1 MFSKIFAQI
10 IIQRGEKMENV
21 FDVLKER
28 GFIAQTTH
36 EDEIREL
43 LGKEKIVFYT
53 GYDPTADSLHVGHFL
68 QAVAMRHLQL
78 AGHTPI
84 VLIGGGTTMIGDPS
98 GRTDMRQMITP
109 EIIQENGDHFK
120 EQLSRFIDFNAENAI
135 MANNADWLMNLE
147 YIPFLRE
154 IGTHFSVNRMLTAE
168 CFKSRMEKGLSF
180 LEFNYMIMQ
189 AYDFLEL
196 NRRHGC
202 VMQLGGDDQ
211 WSNIIAGT
219 DLVRR
224 KESKQTYGMTFN
236 LLTTSDGKKMGK
248 TMSGAVW
255 LDREKTSPYEFF
267 QYWRNIE
274 DASVEKCL
282 ALLTFL
288 PMDEVR
294 NLGALEGSEIN
305 HAKEVLAYEVTKL
318 VHSKEDADAAIEA
331 ARSLFSNNNAS
342 TNAPTTEI
350 ELARLEEGIAILD
363 ILKETGLV
371 PSSSEARRLISQ
383 GGINVNDIKVDS
395 IDFKIN
401 VDMLTDGIL
410 MIKKG
415 ISSGKS
421 NINLVNIKT
430 PPSK

>member
-294 NLGALEGSEIN
+294 KLGALEGSEIN

-415 ISSGKS
+415 K
-421 NINLVNIKT
+421 KT
-430 PPSK
+430 YHQVKAI

>member
-1 MFSKIFAQI
+1 
-10 IIQRGEKMENV
+10 MENV

-28 GFIAQTTH
+28 GFIAQATH

-43 LGKEKIVFYT
+43 LGKEKVVFYT

-109 EIIQENGDHFK
+109 ETIKENGERFK
-120 EQLSRFIDFNAENAI
+120 AQLGRFIDFTADNAI

-154 IGTHFSVNRMLTAE
+154 IGMHFSVNRMLTAE

-219 DLVRR
+219 DLIRR
-224 KESKQTYGMTFN
+224 KEGKQAYGMTFN

-248 TMSGAVW
+248 TMAGAVW
-255 LDREKTSPYEFF
+255 LDREKTTPYEFF

-294 NLGALEGSEIN
+294 RLGTLGGSEIN

-318 VHSKEDADAAIEA
+318 VHSKEDADAAMEA
-331 ARSLFSNNNAS
+331 ARALFTNNNAS
-342 TNAPTTEI
+342 ANAPTTEV
-350 ELARLEEGIAILD
+350 ELSRLESGIAILEV
-363 ILKETGLV
+363 LKETGLV

-383 GGINVNDIKVDS
+383 GGISVNDIKVES
-395 IDFKIN
+395 IDFN
-401 VDMLTDGIL
+401 VTADMLNDGVL

-415 ISSGKS
+415 K
-421 NINLVNIKT
+421 KT
-430 PPSK
+430 YHQVKAI

>member
-1 MFSKIFAQI
+1 
-10 IIQRGEKMENV
+10 MENV

-28 GFIAQTTH
+28 GFIAQATH

-43 LGKEKIVFYT
+43 LGKEKVVFYT

-109 EIIQENGDHFK
+109 ETIKENGERFK
-120 EQLSRFIDFNAENAI
+120 AQLGKFIDFTADNAI

-154 IGTHFSVNRMLTAE
+154 IGMHFSVNRMLTAE

-219 DLVRR
+219 DLIRR
-224 KESKQTYGMTFN
+224 KEGKQAYGMTFN

-248 TMSGAVW
+248 TMAGAVW
-255 LDREKTSPYEFF
+255 LDREKTTPYEFF

-294 NLGALEGSEIN
+294 RLGALEGLEIN

-318 VHSKEDADAAIEA
+318 VHSKEDADAAMEA
-331 ARSLFSNNNAS
+331 ARALFTNNNAS
-342 TNAPTTEI
+342 ANAPTTEV
-350 ELARLEEGIAILD
+350 ELPRLESGIAILEV
-363 ILKETGLV
+363 LKETGLV

-383 GGINVNDIKVDS
+383 GGISVNDIKVES
-395 IDFKIN
+395 IDFN
-401 VDMLTDGIL
+401 VTADMLNDGVL

-415 ISSGKS
+415 K
-421 NINLVNIKT
+421 KT
-430 PPSK
+430 YHQVKAI

>member
-1 MFSKIFAQI
+1 MQI
-10 IIQRGEKMENV
+10 IKQRGEKMENV

-43 LGKEKIVFYT
+43 LGKEKVVFYT

-109 EIIQENGDHFK
+109 EIIQANGESFK
-120 EQLSRFIDFNAENAI
+120 SQLGRFIDFSADNAI

-154 IGTHFSVNRMLTAE
+154 IGMHFSVNRMLTAE

-196 NRRHGC
+196 NRRYNC

-224 KESKQTYGMTFN
+224 KESKQAYGMTFN

-248 TMSGAVW
+248 TMAGAVW
-255 LDREKTSPYEFF
+255 LDREKTTPYEFF

-282 ALLTFL
+282 SLLTFL

-294 NLGALEGSEIN
+294 RLGALEGAEIN

-318 VHSKEDADAAIEA
+318 VHTKEDADAAMEA
-331 ARSLFSNNNAS
+331 ARALFSNNNTS
-342 TNAPTTEI
+342 TNAPTTLI
-350 ELARLEEGIAILD
+350 ELSRLEEGIAILEV
-363 ILKETGLV
+363 LKETGLV
-371 PSSSEARRLISQ
+371 PSSNEARRLISQ
-383 GGINVNDIKVDS
+383 GGIHVNDIKVES
-395 IDFKIN
+395 IDFKLTT
-401 VDMLTDGIL
+401 DMLTDDVL

-415 ISSGKS
+415 KKTYHQ
-421 NINLVNIKT
+421 IKAI
-430 PPSK
+430 

>member
-294 NLGALEGSEIN
+294 KLGALEGSEIN

-318 VHSKEDADAAIEA
+318 VHSKEDADAAMEA

-383 GGINVNDIKVDS
+383 GGINVKDIKVDS

-415 ISSGKS
+415 K
-421 NINLVNIKT
+421 KT
-430 PPSK
+430 YHQVKAI

>member
-1 MFSKIFAQI
+1 
-10 IIQRGEKMENV
+10 MENV

-28 GFIAQTTH
+28 GFIAQATH

-43 LGKEKIVFYT
+43 LGKERVVFYT

-109 EIIQENGDHFK
+109 EIIKENGERFK
-120 EQLSRFIDFNAENAI
+120 AQLGRFIDFTADNAI

-154 IGTHFSVNRMLTAE
+154 IGMHFSVNRMLTAE

-219 DLVRR
+219 DLIRR
-224 KESKQTYGMTFN
+224 KEGKQAYGMTFN

-248 TMSGAVW
+248 TMAGAVW
-255 LDREKTSPYEFF
+255 LDREKTTPYEFF

-294 NLGALEGSEIN
+294 RLGALEGSEIN

-318 VHSKEDADAAIEA
+318 VHSKEDADAAMEA
-331 ARSLFSNNNAS
+331 ARALFTNNNAS
-342 TNAPTTEI
+342 ANAPTTEV
-350 ELARLEEGIAILD
+350 ELSRLESGIAILEV
-363 ILKETGLV
+363 LKETGLV

-383 GGINVNDIKVDS
+383 GGISVNDIKVES
-395 IDFKIN
+395 IDFN
-401 VDMLTDGIL
+401 VTADMLNDGVL

-415 ISSGKS
+415 K
-421 NINLVNIKT
+421 KT
-430 PPSK
+430 YHQVKAI

>member
-1 MFSKIFAQI
+1 
-10 IIQRGEKMENV
+10 MENV

-28 GFIAQTTH
+28 GFIAQATH

-43 LGKEKIVFYT
+43 LGKEKVVFYT

-109 EIIQENGDHFK
+109 ETIKENGERFK
-120 EQLSRFIDFNAENAI
+120 AQLGRFIDFTADNAI

-154 IGTHFSVNRMLTAE
+154 IGMHFSVNRMLTAE

-219 DLVRR
+219 DLIRR
-224 KESKQTYGMTFN
+224 KEGKQAYGMTFN

-248 TMSGAVW
+248 TMAGAVW
-255 LDREKTSPYEFF
+255 LDREKTTPYEFF

-294 NLGALEGSEIN
+294 RLGALEGSEIN

-318 VHSKEDADAAIEA
+318 VHSKEDADAAMEA
-331 ARSLFSNNNAS
+331 ARALFTNNNAS
-342 TNAPTTEI
+342 ANAPTTEV
-350 ELARLEEGIAILD
+350 ELPRLESGIAILEV
-363 ILKETGLV
+363 LKETGLV

-383 GGINVNDIKVDS
+383 GGISVNDIKVES
-395 IDFKIN
+395 IDFN
-401 VDMLTDGIL
+401 VTADMLNDGVL

-415 ISSGKS
+415 K
-421 NINLVNIKT
+421 KT
-430 PPSK
+430 YHQVKVI

>member
-1 MFSKIFAQI
+1 MS
-10 IIQRGEKMENV
+10 NV

-28 GFIAQTTH
+28 GFIAQATH
-36 EDEIREL
+36 EDEIKEL
-43 LGKEKIVFYT
+43 LGKEKVVFYT

-68 QAVAMRHLQL
+68 QAVAMRHLQM
-78 AGHTPI
+78 AGHKPV
-84 VLIGGGTTMIGDPS
+84 VLIGGGTAMIGDPS
-98 GRTDMRQMITP
+98 GRTDMRQMMTP
-109 EIIQENGDHFK
+109 EIIKHNGDRFK
-120 EQLSRFIDFNAENAI
+120 EQLGRFIDFSDDKAILVDNAQ
-135 MANNADWLMNLE
+135 WLMGLT

-154 IGTHFSVNRMLTAE
+154 IGQHFSVNRMLTAE

-202 VMQLGGDDQ
+202 SLQLGGDDQ

-219 DLVRR
+219 DLIRR
-224 KESKQTYGMTFN
+224 KEQKQAFGMTFN
-236 LLTTSDGKKMGK
+236 LLTTADGKKMGK

-294 NLGALEGSEIN
+294 RLGSLEGSKIN
-305 HAKEVLAYEVTKL
+305 EAKEILAYEVTKL
-318 VHSKEDADAAIEA
+318 VHGEEDAKSSLEA
-331 ARSLFSNNNAS
+331 ARAIFAKGNVSE
-342 TNAPTTEI
+342 NAPTTEI
-350 ELARLEEGIAILD
+350 SSSDLEAGIGILD
-363 ILKETGLV
+363 ILSLTSLV
-371 PSSSEARRLISQ
+371 PSKGEARRLIVQ
-383 GGINVNDIKVDS
+383 GGISVNDVKIDTIDYKVDS
-395 IDFKIN
+395 TMIK
-401 VDMLTDGIL
+401 DGVI

-415 ISSGKS
+415 K
-421 NINLVNIKT
+421 KT
-430 PPSK
+430 FHQVKPV

>member
-1 MFSKIFAQI
+1 M
-10 IIQRGEKMENV
+10 
-21 FDVLKER
+21 
-28 GFIAQTTH
+28 
-36 EDEIREL
+36 
-43 LGKEKIVFYT
+43 
-53 GYDPTADSLHVGHFL
+53 
-68 QAVAMRHLQL
+68 
-78 AGHTPI
+78 
-84 VLIGGGTTMIGDPS
+84 
-98 GRTDMRQMITP
+98 
-109 EIIQENGDHFK
+109 
-120 EQLSRFIDFNAENAI
+120 
-135 MANNADWLMNLE
+135 
-147 YIPFLRE
+147 
-154 IGTHFSVNRMLTAE
+154 
-168 CFKSRMEKGLSF
+168 
-180 LEFNYMIMQ
+180 
-189 AYDFLEL
+189 
-196 NRRHGC
+196 
-202 VMQLGGDDQ
+202 
-211 WSNIIAGT
+211 
-219 DLVRR
+219 
-224 KESKQTYGMTFN
+224 
-236 LLTTSDGKKMGK
+236 
-248 TMSGAVW
+248 W

-415 ISSGKS
+415 K
-421 NINLVNIKT
+421 KT
-430 PPSK
+430 YHQVKAI

>member
-1 MFSKIFAQI
+1 
-10 IIQRGEKMENV
+10 MENV

-28 GFIAQTTH
+28 GFIAQATH

-43 LGKEKIVFYT
+43 LGKEKVVFYT

-109 EIIQENGDHFK
+109 ETIKENGERFK
-120 EQLSRFIDFNAENAI
+120 AQLGRFIDFTADNAI

-154 IGTHFSVNRMLTAE
+154 IGMHFSVNRMLTAE

-219 DLVRR
+219 DLIRR
-224 KESKQTYGMTFN
+224 KEGKQAYGMTFN

-248 TMSGAVW
+248 TMAGAVW
-255 LDREKTSPYEFF
+255 LDREKTTPYEFF

-294 NLGALEGSEIN
+294 RLGALEGLEIN

-318 VHSKEDADAAIEA
+318 VHSKEDADAAMEA
-331 ARSLFSNNNAS
+331 ARALFTNNNAS
-342 TNAPTTEI
+342 ANAPTTEV
-350 ELARLEEGIAILD
+350 ELARLESGIAILEV
-363 ILKETGLV
+363 LKETGLV

-383 GGINVNDIKVDS
+383 GGISVNDIKVES
-395 IDFKIN
+395 IDFN
-401 VDMLTDGIL
+401 VTADMLNDGVL

-415 ISSGKS
+415 K
-421 NINLVNIKT
+421 KT
-430 PPSK
+430 YHQVKVI